1 MAFKLSK
8 KSKDKLEGVDN
19 DLIKLAEFAISVS
32 TVDFGISEGLRTVER
47 QKELVEQ
54 KRSQTMKSLHLEG
67 KALDVFA
74 FINGEVCWELTVY
87 DEIADAFAMASRAK
101 DIPCMW
107 GAAWTVPD
115 IGQWEGTMEQ
125 AMHSYIDLRRSQSR
139 RPFLDGPHFQLA

>member
-8 KSKDKLEGVDN
+8 KSLSKLDGVEED
-19 DLIKLAEFAISVS
+19 IITLAEFAISVS
-32 TVDFGISEGLRTVER
+32 SVDFGISEGLRSVTR

-74 FINGEVCWELTVY
+74 YINGEVVWELSVY
-87 DEIADAFAMASRAK
+87 DDIADAFAMASRAK

-115 IGQWEGTMEQ
+115 IGQWDGTMEQ
-125 AMHSYIDLRRSQSR
+125 AMHSYVDLRRSQSR